1 MPTWNNF
8 GQHICILKCMNHNFF
23 CLFDWA
29 IAMIAPAV
37 LHSKLWRGESLNQ
50 FSQEARAPSIF
61 ESLARIE
68 ALSCVFWFK
77 KELFL
82 FRNVIPRPHFDT
94 FCVCGADT
102 AFRTNGW
109 IYLWALVSTDQGGH
123 AWSGTLLLV
132 AWSVGA
138 SKGRMLRHMVVDFFF
153 GPTIFAF
160 LKQCEFPPVSNEP
173 PGPTT

>member
-1 MPTWNNF
+1 MFLLIWLSDSHDCTCITSLKIMTW
-8 GQHICILKCMNHNFF
+8 GVTEPVQSRSKSTQHIWILGQNRS
-23 CLFDWA
+23 
-29 IAMIAPAV
+29 PV
-37 LHSKLWRGESLNQ
+37 LRFL
-50 FSQEARAPSIF
+50 
-61 ESLARIE
+61 
-68 ALSCVFWFK
+68 FK